1 MPGELFA
8 SSAIWGTGGADEFRV
23 GAGVAAYSP
32 SAFGRLGEQ
41 DPGAVSEGEV
51 AGCRRDDA
59 GELAHDGELL
69 VAIQRAFSQWTA
81 LLARQLQETG
91 VPAHRVGLIATAT
104 LAAMEGALAHSPA
117 ALLLRRGSG
126 ALEVLGRLITFH
138 PLTFDEE
145 DRQ

>member
-1 MPGELFA
+1 MCLGVVRQFGDL
-8 SSAIWGTGGADEFRV
+8 GTGGADEFRV

-41 DPGAVSEGEV
+41 HPGAVSEGEV

-69 VAIQRAFSQWTA
+69 AAIQRAFSQWTA

-91 VPAHRVGLIATAT
+91 VPAHRAGPIATAT
-104 LAAMEGALAHSPA
+104 LAAMEGALILCRAERSQPLETTA
-117 ALLLRRGSG
+117 QELMNLLPSQ
-126 ALEVLGRLITFH
+126 T
-138 PLTFDEE
+138 
-145 DRQ
+145 